1 MSILRFNFTKCIL
14 TQRNFES
21 TGKRLSSCYIP
32 IVIISWA
39 RHIKLDTATWIS
51 VGNVWWVVSVGIVF
65 DEHNAIKVALPGI
78 VVPKCKTIIEHRLQ
92 LALTQ
97 TMSPCEN
104 SKTVK

>member
-1 MSILRFNFTKCIL
+1 M
-14 TQRNFES
+14 
-21 TGKRLSSCYIP
+21 
-32 IVIISWA
+32 
-39 RHIKLDTATWIS
+39 
-51 VGNVWWVVSVGIVF
+51 GIVF